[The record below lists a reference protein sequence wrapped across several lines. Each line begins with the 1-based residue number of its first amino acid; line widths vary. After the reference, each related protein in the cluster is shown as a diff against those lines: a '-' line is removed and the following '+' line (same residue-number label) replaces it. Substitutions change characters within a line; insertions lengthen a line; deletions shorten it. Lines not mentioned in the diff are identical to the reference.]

1 MKPRKSTRE
10 WSWTNSNVATQLAGQ
25 ETLDLE
31 APSPDNMLRRGKE
44 KTNSRSTQIRQ
55 QSTAPRK
62 IFHSAQVVTESK
74 QKSFSHVANTE
85 TKNRRRLRNS
95 IGGKTNRRC
104 EKGKVATT
112 QTKTPP
118 NLSMNKNLMGHRQAL
133 SAKAKTQK
141 ETQI

>member
-55 QSTAPRK
+55 Q

>member
-1 MKPRKSTRE
+1 MELDKLQCSNSISRTGNTRSGGTESRQHVAERK
-10 WSWTNSNVATQLAGQ
+10 
-25 ETLDLE
+25 
-31 APSPDNMLRRGKE
+31 GK
-44 KTNSRSTQIRQ
+44 NQFAQ
-55 QSTAPRK
+55 YPNQTAKHRTKK

-141 ETQI
+141 ETQM